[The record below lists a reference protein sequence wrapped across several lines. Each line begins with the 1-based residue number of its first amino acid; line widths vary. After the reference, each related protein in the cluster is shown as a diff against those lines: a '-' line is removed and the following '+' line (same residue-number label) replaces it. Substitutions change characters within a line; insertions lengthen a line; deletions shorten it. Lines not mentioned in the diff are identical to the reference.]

1 MAADALSDLLRT
13 VRLTGAIFF
22 NLDLSEPWVA
32 EAPPAKSCQPFVM
45 PTAQHVIEF
54 HVVTKGFCWGGLL
67 DEQAI
72 RLEAGDIII
81 FPQGDAHV
89 MSSKPGMRA
98 QPDTTLYQGSE
109 RAQLPFTLALG
120 DTGPP
125 TAHVVCGFL
134 GCDSRP
140 FNPLLGALP
149 RVLHVREG
157 ASLETGWLAHL
168 IRAAIG
174 ESENK
179 RAGGESILSRLSE
192 LMFVE
197 VVRRYLASLPE
208 EQTGW
213 LAGLRDRYVGQ
224 ALNLLHGEPAFAW
237 TLPRLAEEVGLSR
250 SALAQRFTHFVGVP
264 PMHYLAQWRM
274 QVAAGLLTNGID
286 MVARVAAEV
295 GYDSE
300 AAFNRT
306 FKKLVGTPPA
316 AWRKAQVVGRATK
329 RPQQRRLNP
338 SQNSEDSVL

>member
-13 VRLTGAIFF
+13 VRLNGAIFF

-54 HVVTKGFCWGGLL
+54 HIVTKGFCWGGLL

-72 RLEAGDIII
+72 RLQAGDIII

-89 MSSKPGMRA
+89 MSSAPGMRA

-109 RAQLPFTLALG
+109 RTQLPFTLTLG
-120 DTGPP
+120 VAGPP

-140 FNPLLGALP
+140 FNPLLEALP
-149 RVLHVREG
+149 RVLHLREG
-157 ASLETGWLAHL
+157 ANVDTGWLAHF
-168 IRAAIG
+168 IRAAIE

-197 VVRRYLASLPE
+197 VVRRYLASLPK

-213 LAGLRDRYVGQ
+213 LAGLRDRYVGR
-224 ALNLLHGEPAFAW
+224 ALNLLHGQPAFAW
-237 TLPRLAEEVGLSR
+237 TLPRVAEEVGLSR
-250 SALAQRFTHFVGVP
+250 SALTERFTHFVGVP

-286 MVARVAAEV
+286 TVARVAAAV

-306 FKKLVGTPPA
+306 FKKMVGSPPA
-316 AWRKAQVVGRATK
+316 AWRKAQMASRITN
-329 RPQQRRLNP
+329 RP
-338 SQNSEDSVL
+338 